1 MPYQEFIRRS
11 IALVLIIAISI
22 ILFGL
27 VLNLSSILM
36 LTFLCWVI
44 SVGLEIPAGRFQRWG
59 LPRGVALGLTILSI
73 LVLLVLFGILLL
85 PALINQVNNLVQ
97 QIPGVIE
104 SLVRQYEDFR
114 NSNSWA
120 GSVLPPFTYQDYQN
134 LIKPTQ
140 NGSVDISGILKTTL
154 NIFVNFGGALVSLA
168 ANLFLIVFLSLYLAA
183 DPPLYYR
190 IIVALVPRDREAR
203 AVEIINLVRKTVVSW
218 FGTLLLD
225 ISTTAII
232 ITAALWLLGVPNAIA
247 LGVLAGLG
255 NIIPYIGYWAALIP
269 IVIFALGS
277 TNLVTALIVFLVYV
291 LGGFVIDN
299 VIRPALIKNTLSLPA
314 GVVLVSQSVAG
325 GLLGFW
331 GVLLAVPLVA
341 IFAVLLRE
349 LYVFD
354 ILGKRGHVRS
364 VGEANNGSLMLETPS
379 QGEPEAAKPPLAPPK
394 TRPRPRK

>member
-11 IALVLIIAISI
+11 IALVLIIAITI
-22 ILFGL
+22 VLFAL

-36 LTFLCWVI
+36 LVFLCWII
-44 SVGLEIPAGRFQRWG
+44 SVGLEIPANKFQQWG
-59 LPRGVALGLTILSI
+59 LSRGISLGLTIL
-73 LVLLVLFGILLL
+73 LVPIFLVLFGLILL
-85 PALINQVNNLVQ
+85 PALVNQINSLIQQV
-97 QIPGVIE
+97 PGIIE

-114 NSNSWA
+114 NANSWA
-120 GSVLPPFTYQDYQN
+120 ADILPSFTYQDYQN
-134 LIKPTQ
+134 LFKTAQ
-140 NGSVDISGILKTTL
+140 NGSFDINSILGTTL

-183 DPPLYYR
+183 EPRVYYR
-190 IIVALVPRDREAR
+190 IIVTLVPKDREAR
-203 AVEIINLVRKTVVSW
+203 TVEIINMVRKTVISW

-225 ISTTAII
+225 ISSTAII
-232 ITAALWLLGVPNAIA
+232 ITAALWVLGVPNAIA

-277 TNLVTALIVFLVYV
+277 TNFVTALIVFVVYV
-291 LGGFVIDN
+291 VGGFVIDN

-325 GLLGFW
+325 ALLGFW

-341 IFAVLLRE
+341 IFAVLLKE

-354 ILGKRGHVRS
+354 VLRKRGQVPDIT
-364 VGEANNGSLMLETPS
+364 EARNGGLLLTTPGTTGLESAPHL
-379 QGEPEAAKPPLAPPK
+379 PPVKDKANESK
-394 TRPRPRK
+394 

>member
-1 MPYQEFIRRS
+1 MPYQEFVRRS
-11 IALVLIIAISI
+11 LALVLIIAITI
-22 ILFGL
+22 IIFAL

-44 SVGLEIPAGRFQRWG
+44 SVGLEIPAARFQQWG
-59 LPRGVALGLTILSI
+59 LPRGVALALTILAI
-73 LVLLVLFGILLL
+73 LVLLVLFGLILL
-85 PALINQVNNLVQ
+85 PALVSQVNNLVQ

-104 SLVRQYEDFR
+104 SVVRQYEDFR

-120 GSVLPPFTYQDYQN
+120 SDILPSFTYQDYQE
-134 LIKPTQ
+134 LIKPAQ
-140 NGSVDISGILKTTL
+140 NGSFDISGILGTTL

-183 DPPLYYR
+183 DPTLYYR
-190 IIVALVPRDREAR
+190 IIVALVPKDREAR
-203 AVEIINLVRKTVVSW
+203 TVEIINLVRKTVVSW

-225 ISTTAII
+225 ISTTATI
-232 ITAALWLLGVPNAIA
+232 ITVALWLLGVPNAIA

-277 TNLVTALIVFLVYV
+277 TNLVTAVIVFVVYV
-291 LGGFVIDN
+291 VGGFVIDN

-325 GLLGFW
+325 ALLGFW

-341 IFAVLLRE
+341 ICAVLLRE

-354 ILGKRGHVRS
+354 ILGKRGHILS
-364 VGEANNGSLMLETPS
+364 IDEAKNGSLILKTSPESGPETV
-379 QGEPEAAKPPLAPPK
+379 KPPLAPPK
-394 TRPRPRK
+394 IKPRPRK